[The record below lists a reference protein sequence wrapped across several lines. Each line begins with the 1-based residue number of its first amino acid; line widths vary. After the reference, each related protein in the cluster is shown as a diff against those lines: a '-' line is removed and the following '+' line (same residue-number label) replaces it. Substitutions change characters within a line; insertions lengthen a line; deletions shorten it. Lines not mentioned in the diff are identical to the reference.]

1 MRERGIRESK
11 LFFLI
16 VFVLCFNTP
25 VFSQK
30 RIISLGPSLTEELY
44 LLGAEKKI
52 VGCTT
57 YCKCPKQK
65 VGNAIEVNV
74 EKILSL
80 KPDLVLA
87 TSLTNQRD
95 IEKLNALGINVVTFK
110 TPRNFSEICEQ
121 FLRLARIVKKEQKAK
136 EIIKQANTEIEV
148 IKKRIKGLPRPRV
161 FIQIGARPLFTAP
174 KDLFIND
181 LIELAGG
188 INIAS
193 SKTGLYSREKVI
205 EDNPDVI
212 IIVTM
217 GIVGERE
224 KRQWETYKVV
234 EAVKRKRIYFMDS
247 KKVCNATPLNF
258 IEALKE
264 IVKLI
269 HPEIKENG

>member
-1 MRERGIRESK
+1 MKKCTRQK

-16 VFVLCFNTP
+16 LLVLCFNTT
-25 VFSQK
+25 VFSQDAPN

-44 LLGAEKKI
+44 LLGAEGKI
-52 VGCTT
+52 IGCTT
-57 YCKCPKQK
+57 YCKCPKEK
-65 VGNAIEVNV
+65 VGNVIEVNV

-95 IEKLNALGINVVTFK
+95 IEKLRSLGVNVITFK

-148 IKKRIKGLPRPRV
+148 IKKRIKDLPRPRV
-161 FIQIGARPLFTAP
+161 FIQIGARPLFTAT

-193 SKTGLYSREKVI
+193 SKTGLYSRERVI

-217 GIVGERE
+217 GIAGERE

-234 EAVKRKRIYFMDS
+234 EAVKRKRIYFIDS
-247 KKVCNATPLNF
+247 EKVCNATPLSF

-269 HPEIKENG
+269 HPEIKDG

>member
-1 MRERGIRESK
+1 MRKSK

-16 VFVLCFNTP
+16 LLVLCFNTT
-25 VFSQK
+25 VFSQDAPN

-44 LLGAEKKI
+44 LLGAEGKI
-52 VGCTT
+52 IGCTT
-57 YCKCPKQK
+57 YCKCPKEK
-65 VGNAIEVNV
+65 VGNVVEVNV

-95 IEKLNALGINVVTFK
+95 IEKLRSLGVNVITFK

-121 FLRLARIVKKEQKAK
+121 FLRLARIVKREQKAK
-136 EIIKQANTEIEV
+136 EIIKQANREIEE

-161 FIQIGARPLFTAP
+161 FIQIGARPLFTAT

-181 LIELAGG
+181 LIEMAGG

-212 IIVTM
+212 IIITM
-217 GIVGERE
+217 GIAGKME
-224 KRQWETYKVV
+224 KKHWQVYKAIK
-234 EAVKRKRIYFMDS
+234 AVKENRIYLIDS
-247 KKVCNATPLNF
+247 EKICSPTPLNF
-258 IEALKE
+258 VKALKE
-264 IVKLI
+264 IVDLLYTK
-269 HPEIKENG
+269 